1 MRLTVRVVPNSAQ
14 NSVEQVSKTELRV
27 KVTASPVDGKANE
40 ALIKLL
46 AKYYKT
52 TKSEVE
58 IMRGFK
64 NRNKIVEVSG
74 GRFGNLKTNSSKH

>member
-27 KVTASPVDGKANE
+27 KVTASAVDGKANE

-58 IMRGFK
+58 IVRGFK
-64 NRNKIVEVSG
+64 NRNKVVEIIKEERG
-74 GRFGNLKTNSSKH
+74 

>member
-58 IMRGFK
+58 IVRGFK
-64 NRNKIVEVSG
+64 NRNKVVEIIKEERG
-74 GRFGNLKTNSSKH
+74 